1 MEEPFSKDLED
12 KDLKDNKQNSLS
24 IKLVIALLIIIGI
37 LIAVI
42 VVLVF
47 FIILKDGNDK
57 DKNTETKSEEE
68 PKLENRIILFQ
79 QPKETDSAKHIIVH
93 IPEKEIFMSTL
104 HPAASLYEAVTDDVK
119 VKQCFNEL
127 KSILKEK
134 KIELITVRSA
144 LKLNKTALKKLA
156 SEALKYE

>member
-12 KDLKDNKQNSLS
+12 KDLKDNKQNSCLS
-24 IKLVIALLIIIGI
+24 IKLVVALLIIIGI

-42 VVLVF
+42 VVLVV
-47 FIILKDGNDK
+47 FIILKGGNDK
-57 DKNTETKSEEE
+57 DKNIETKSDEEE

-79 QPKETDSAKHIIVH
+79 QPKETDSAKHIIIH

-119 VKQCFNEL
+119 VKQCLMN
-127 KSILKEK
+127 
-134 KIELITVRSA
+134 
-144 LKLNKTALKKLA
+144 
-156 SEALKYE
+156 